1 VSELVPTPS
10 VLLGLREERAGMREG
25 YQSLDEKRLVLA
37 AELMAELE
45 RYQAARRRF
54 EQVLERARAA
64 LGTAMAWHGLEGI
77 QVHPPADLAA
87 AALHRSERRVLG
99 VRLREATLEPGPARL
114 QWPPENPSA
123 DMDRTRDAFTELLA
137 AAVELGAREG
147 NLARLREE
155 YQRTARRARA
165 LEDVLL
171 PELDDTIA
179 DLETSLE
186 DLELE
191 DAIRVRQPLRQG
203 KDPP

>member
-1 VSELVPTPS
+1 
-10 VLLGLREERAGMREG
+10 
-25 YQSLDEKRLVLA
+25 
-37 AELMAELE
+37 
-45 RYQAARRRF
+45 
-54 EQVLERARAA
+54 
-64 LGTAMAWHGLEGI
+64 
-77 QVHPPADLAA
+77 
-87 AALHRSERRVLG
+87 
-99 VRLREATLEPGPARL
+99 
-114 QWPPENPSA
+114 
-123 DMDRTRDAFTELLA
+123 MDRTRDAFTELLA